1 MTKPLTP
8 EDCDLR
14 DFPFLQLDVV
24 RLRDSDL
31 AAMCSPEECWA
42 AVLLWCASWHQVPAA
57 SLPDNDMVLSNLAGY
72 GRVVKEWQ
80 RVKEG
85 AMHGWVLC
93 SDGRWYHPVI
103 AEKAN
108 NALTEKRLH
117 HYGKF
122 RDRARKA
129 HGKNPEPLVI
139 PDFDEWISA
148 GMPTELSAYSKPLP
162 LEGLHVSAG
171 KGELSA
177 GIPLETQTL
186 SAGKG
191 ELSAGIPLENALKG
205 EGEGELKPI
214 QSSNE
219 DLSVSPKKPPPCP
232 HSAIIAM
239 YHKWLPGLKRVA
251 ESRWQGSSRA
261 TNLARRW
268 SEDPRH
274 REIDFWDWFF
284 SVVAADDFYSGR
296 SGKWSGCDLGWL
308 LERKNFDKI
317 IDLGVSSQQ
326 SRAA

>member
-1 MTKPLTP
+1 MSEPLTP
-8 EDCDLR
+8 KDCDLR

-31 AAMCSPEECWA
+31 AAMHSPEECWA

-80 RVKEG
+80 RVREG

-108 NALTEKRLH
+108 KALSEKRIH

-122 RDRARKA
+122 KDRERKA
-129 HGKNPEPLVI
+129 HGKNPEPLVF
-139 PDFDEWISA
+139 PDFDEWVSA
-148 GMPTELSAYSKPLP
+148 GMPTSLLSYSKSLP
-162 LEGLHVSAG
+162 LKGLRVS
-171 KGELSA
+171 S
-177 GIPLETQTL
+177 GIP
-186 SAGKG
+186 A
-191 ELSAGIPLENALKG
+191 ENALKG
-205 EGEGELKPI
+205 EGEGEGEVKPI

-232 HSAIIAM
+232 HSEIIAV
-239 YHKWLPGLKRVA
+239 YHKRLPGLKRVA

-261 TNLARRW
+261 ANLARRW

-284 SVVAADDFYSGR
+284 SIVAADDFYSGR